1 VHELLV
7 RHARLANVKTIKES
21 EYRLDV
27 FEDA

>member
-1 VHELLV
+1 LLI
-7 RHARLANVKTIKES
+7 RHTRLTNVKTIKEP